1 MRKLLAH
8 EALIVAINDIWNIEP
23 AASIQEDGVSSE
35 YLRAHKLT
43 RDMTEG
49 QLNAAVAQAQDAGW
63 LLGVGP
69 GIWRGLG
76 GGDWSGLGLSADGLA
91 KVADLT
97 RPWWRTALSALGGDV
112 RTVLVAGIIAVVS
125 AVLTTLVLNL
135 LD

>member
-1 MRKLLAH
+1 MRKLLPH
-8 EALIVAINDIWNIEP
+8 EAIIIAIDDIWNNEP
-23 AASIQEDGVSSE
+23 AAAIHEEGVSSE
-35 YLRAHKLT
+35 YLKGHKLT

-49 QLNAAVAQAQDAGW
+49 QLNAAIAQAKGAGW

-69 GIWRGLG
+69 GMGQNLR
-76 GGDWSGLGLSADGLA
+76 GDWSGLGLSAAGLA

-97 RPWWRTALSALGGDV
+97 RPWWRTALAALGGDV